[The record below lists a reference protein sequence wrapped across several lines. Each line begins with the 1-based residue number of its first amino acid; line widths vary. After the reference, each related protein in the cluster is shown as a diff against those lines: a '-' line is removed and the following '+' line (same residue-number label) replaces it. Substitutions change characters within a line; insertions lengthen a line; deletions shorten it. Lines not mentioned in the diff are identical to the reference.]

1 MKLNRQYQG
10 QTSAKAPL
18 STSSKEYGRP
28 HCDIEGRIYVT
39 DKNGNP
45 VSLCSTADN
54 AKLVN
59 GFNVETA
66 VPSNAVFVD
75 HSYSFSTGDTNGT
88 FKVIPS
94 VNGPSTGNIN
104 SYNVSIKG
112 LGSAAYQSTSFFI
125 PASSASN
132 LATKADLQK
141 VDAVTLG
148 GSSLAQI
155 IAYIDKRNNPFG

>member
-1 MKLNRQYQG
+1 M
-10 QTSAKAPL
+10 
-18 STSSKEYGRP
+18 
-28 HCDIEGRIYVT
+28 
-39 DKNGNP
+39 
-45 VSLCSTADN
+45 
-54 AKLVN
+54 N

-94 VNGPSTGNIN
+94 VNGPSTGNVN

-148 GSSLAQI
+148 GSSLA
-155 IAYIDKRNNPFG
+155 

>member
-1 MKLNRQYQG
+1 MKLNRQYWG
-10 QTSAKAPL
+10 QTSAKAPP

-39 DKNGNP
+39 DKNGKP
-45 VSLCSTADN
+45 ASLCSTADN

-59 GFNVETA
+59 GLSVQTA
-66 VPSNAVFVD
+66 VPSNAVFID

-88 FKVIPS
+88 FKVTPS
-94 VNGPSTGNIN
+94 ISGSSTENVN

-112 LGSAAYQSTSFFI
+112 LGSAAYQSTSFFV

-155 IAYIDKRNNPFG
+155 IAYIDRSNNPFG